1 MLKAFS
7 GNQTALSVTLLLVA
21 ACASASLIFACAT
34 PFVAFAVIAAA
45 LLPLRQAI
53 VTTLVAWLANQAIGF
68 GILGYPRTF
77 DAALAGLFIAGA
89 MVAATIVA
97 ERAFH
102 ALTSLGRLAAYPL
115 ALIVAFAVFE
125 VLLFAVTPLTG
136 GAETFSLEIVG
147 QIAFTNAVWL
157 AGLVAIVEVARSVS
171 ATQRSA
177 TR

>member
-7 GNQTALSVTLLLVA
+7 GNPALSLTLLLVA

-45 LLPLRQAI
+45 LLPLRQALA
-53 VTTLVAWLANQAIGF
+53 TTLVVWLANQAIGF
-68 GILGYPRTF
+68 GILAYPRTF
-77 DAALAGLFIAGA
+77 DAALAGLFILGA

-97 ERAFH
+97 ERTFH
-102 ALTSLGRLAAYPL
+102 ALASLGRLASYPL
-115 ALIVAFAVFE
+115 ALIAAFAVFE
-125 VLLFAVTPLTG
+125 VLLFAVSPLTG
-136 GAETFSLEIVG
+136 GAETFALDIVG

-157 AGLVAIVEVARSVS
+157 AGLVAIVEVARTVG
-171 ATQRSA
+171 AAQWSA

>member
-7 GNQTALSVTLLLVA
+7 GNPALSLTLLLVA

-45 LLPLRQAI
+45 LLPLRQALA
-53 VTTLVAWLANQAIGF
+53 TTLVVWLANQAIGF
-68 GILGYPRTF
+68 GILSYPRTF
-77 DAALAGLFIAGA
+77 DAALAGLFILGA

-97 ERAFH
+97 ERTFH
-102 ALTSLGRLAAYPL
+102 AMASLGRLASYPL
-115 ALIVAFAVFE
+115 ALIAAFAVFE
-125 VLLFAVTPLTG
+125 VLLFAVSPLTG
-136 GAETFSLEIVG
+136 GAETFALDIVG

-157 AGLVAIVEVARSVS
+157 AGLVAIVEVARTVG
-171 ATQRSA
+171 AAQWSA

>member
-7 GNQTALSVTLLLVA
+7 GNPALSLTLLLVA

-45 LLPLRQAI
+45 LLPLRQALA
-53 VTTLVAWLANQAIGF
+53 TTLVVWLANQVIGF
-68 GILGYPRTF
+68 GILAYPRTF
-77 DAALAGLFIAGA
+77 DAALAGLFILGA

-97 ERAFH
+97 ERTFH
-102 ALTSLGRLAAYPL
+102 AVASLGRLASYPL
-115 ALIVAFAVFE
+115 ALIAAFAVFE
-125 VLLFAVTPLTG
+125 VLLFAVSPLTG
-136 GAETFSLEIVG
+136 GAETFALDIVG

-157 AGLVAIVEVARSVS
+157 AGLVAIVEVARTVG
-171 ATQRSA
+171 AAQWSA

>member
-7 GNQTALSVTLLLVA
+7 GNPALPLTLLLVA

-45 LLPLRQAI
+45 LLPLRQALA
-53 VTTLVAWLANQAIGF
+53 TTLVVWLANQVIGF
-68 GILGYPRTF
+68 GILAYPRTF
-77 DAALAGLFIAGA
+77 DAALAGLFILGA

-97 ERAFH
+97 ERTFH
-102 ALTSLGRLAAYPL
+102 AVASLGRLASYPL
-115 ALIVAFAVFE
+115 ALITAFAVFE

-136 GAETFSLEIVG
+136 GAETFSLAIVG

-157 AGLVAIVEVARSVS
+157 AGLVAIVEVARTVG
-171 ATQRSA
+171 AAQWSA